1 MPDVG
6 QILGTVFIVV
16 QIVLGLGFLIFIH
29 EAGHFLVAKWKGVR
43 VDAFSLGMGPVLWKR
58 LWKGTEYRI
67 SAIPLGGYVK
77 MAGENIGDPKTG
89 APDELTS
96 KSAGARLQIFAAG
109 ALMNLVIAFPLA
121 ILACLAGR
129 IEGAPVIGTPSEA
142 DHAAELRPGDRILE
156 VDGRKIASIDEY
168 RKRMVRL
175 PQGTKV
181 KVLAER
187 DGKPAT
193 FEVTVQASTK
203 HATFPP
209 TTTFPEIYP
218 GTPAYEANLRTH
230 DEIIEINGKNP
241 LKLEATAFREEFN
254 RAATGPLTLRV
265 THPERGERTAMLK
278 DVPTKKEPWIP
289 QEWKLLEPVI
299 EEPRAKSPAAAAGLR
314 AGDRIVKIDGIAIN
328 SFHDIVESMK
338 GRAGKEVTVEYKRD
352 KTESQVK
359 LVTGYASIDKG
370 QLGVSP
376 ARTAIIASVPEGTVF
391 HAAGLQAGDKV
402 LTIAGL
408 GNAAVKDFSE
418 GRATAV
424 ELEIQRGEEVLK
436 KTITPEVRTLP
447 DWAKVGI
454 ETLPEG
460 KLGFYSNFVE
470 RKWTFGEAVS
480 SGMREP
486 IEVIDITFRILGKL
500 FVREE
505 DPTGLAGPVGIFK
518 ASFSHARMG
527 IGNFLWLLVLI
538 TVNLG
543 IFNLLPVP
551 VLDGGHILL
560 LAIEKVKG
568 SPPSPRFV
576 ERFQL
581 VGLVLL
587 LSLLIFVT
595 VNDLR

>member
-6 QILGTVFIVV
+6 DLLKTVLIVV
-16 QIVLGLGFLIFIH
+16 QIVVGLGFLIFIH

-43 VDAFSLGMGPVLWKR
+43 VEAFSLGMGPVLWKR
-58 LWKGTEYRI
+58 TWGGTEYRI

-109 ALMNLVIAFPLA
+109 AIMNLVIAFPLA

-129 IEGAPVIGTPSEA
+129 VEGAPVIGQPSDA
-142 DHAAELRPGDRILE
+142 DFRARLRPGDRILE
-156 VDGRKIASIDEY
+156 VDGVKIASIDDY

-181 KVLAER
+181 SVLAER
-187 DGKPAT
+187 DGQPTK

-203 HATFPP
+203 HASFPP
-209 TTTFPEIYP
+209 STTLPEVYP
-218 GTPAYEANLRTH
+218 GTPAFTAGLRTH
-230 DEIIEINGKNP
+230 DEIVEINGKDAVRLDP
-241 LKLEATAFREEFN
+241 EELREEFHKS
-254 RAATGPLTLRV
+254 AEGKVTLKVR
-265 THPERGERTAMLK
+265 HREGGEETVVLQVLPSREET
-278 DVPTKKEPWIP
+278 WIP
-289 QEWKLLEPVI
+289 REWSLREPVI
-299 EEPRAKSPAAAAGLR
+299 EEPAAKSPAQVAGLR
-314 AGDRIVKIDGIAIN
+314 VGDRIVKINGAEIK
-328 SFHDIVESMK
+328 SFQDIVTAMK
-338 GRAGKEVTVEYKRD
+338 GRAGQEVTVEYRRD
-352 KTESQVK
+352 GATSTVK
-359 LVTGYASIDKG
+359 IEAGYGRNDQG
-370 QLGVSP
+370 VLGVKP
-376 ARTAIIASVPEGTVF
+376 APTPIVASVPENSVF
-391 HAAGLQAGDKV
+391 HKAGLQAGDKV
-402 LTIAGL
+402 LTIVGL
-408 GNAAVKDFSE
+408 GNATVKDFSE

-424 ELEIQRGEEVLK
+424 ELEIERNGEILK
-436 KTITPEVRTLP
+436 KTITPEKRIRP
-447 DWAKVGI
+447 DYSKVGI
-454 ETLPEG
+454 QTLADG
-460 KLGFYSNFVE
+460 QLGFYGNFVN
-470 RKWTFGEAVS
+470 RRWTFGEAVS
-480 SGMREP
+480 SGLREP
-486 IEVIDITFRILGKL
+486 VEVIDITFRILGKL

-518 ASFSHARMG
+518 ASFSHAQLG

-560 LAIEKVKG
+560 LAIEKIKG